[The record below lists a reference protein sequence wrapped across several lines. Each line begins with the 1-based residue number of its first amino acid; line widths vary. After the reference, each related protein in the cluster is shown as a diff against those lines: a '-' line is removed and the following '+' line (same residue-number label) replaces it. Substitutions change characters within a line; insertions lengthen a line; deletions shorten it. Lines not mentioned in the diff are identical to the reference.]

1 MIGFRLNPQ
10 TNDIEAVG
18 GKIKLLSTLQEA
30 VRQRLSVKLKT
41 FAGEWFLDTSYGV
54 PYRGLNGIIGKGRSQ
69 QEVDAV
75 FIDIINQDPDIQ
87 RIVYFNSV
95 YNPTKRDYALDFE
108 VKVNDRFLRDI
119 SPSTTANDEVEYVFN
134 ETALTPS
141 CASNFLQ
148 YSVDLHE
155 TIHYY
160 IPMGPTFGW
169 IGDLDYGVNDTNLSG
184 E

>member
-1 MIGFRLNPQ
+1 VIGFRLNPQ

-41 FAGEWFLDTSYGV
+41 FQGEYFLDTSYGV

-108 VKVNDRFLRDI
+108 VKVNDVVLRDNVQSFAFEEI
-119 SPSTTANDEVEYVFN
+119 TYPEPDEYHLTSNCPYQAPEDYVDPFYIENGYIMTFTPVE
-134 ETALTPS
+134 
-141 CASNFLQ
+141 
-148 YSVDLHE
+148 
-155 TIHYY
+155 
-160 IPMGPTFGW
+160 
-169 IGDLDYGVNDTNLSG
+169 
-184 E
+184 